1 MNVEHIKDVIA
12 HSYGEITAYGKQL
25 FKVTRKHN
33 NRPLGVY
40 FFDCTN
46 HLAKTD
52 FDLDAYQESL
62 LTQEFYQQRASLQW
76 NIYLYFLCEESAYS
90 DLLESGRIS
99 EIESNREYAR
109 KYVITEDRLET
120 ELVPQKEPA
129 AEGKKGVPT
138 DVSVQWI
145 ERLRKRDL
153 DGAFI
158 KDAKYTQVVERYL
171 EGNPLKEE
179 IENTED
185 TSSTALTTLSFIKRL
200 ELKHYRPYPTE
211 PVSQFGE
218 SNLIR
223 GVNGSGKTSLLEAI
237 ELWICGKTYRNPDEG
252 TSLTRIG
259 VQFIGNGDLEWNDI
273 RNNALFRERD
283 LRWYGNYY
291 PIGNR
296 LHLGFN
302 RLNFYDSDAAT
313 RISEFADEDE
323 VKDAISSI
331 MLGPEV
337 NVIEERL
344 DALLK
349 RFRQEQSSAKKDIE
363 HAQATIQEARQEIQE
378 LGPTPEK
385 EGGIYKRFIEELR
398 ALNWR
403 GQMLEDNEALL
414 NEFLQELDHAAVT
427 VNALRRALDW
437 SSSWSVATITGEEKK
452 LRELLEKLEHISQT
466 IDHHQNVVSELTKA
480 IRERAAN
487 LAELERLKPYVVEEN
502 SPKLVGLEKAILE
515 KDRMEARVARVID
528 ALGRMDIE
536 EYRHIDDN
544 LGAHEAKVTQQSAML
559 QGKISKLE
567 AQAHEI
573 RSRQSL
579 IEALTAEIRSKG
591 RELLAEK
598 GDIKTCPL
606 CGAAYKIGEL
616 TKRIDEVTTEVGES
630 EPLKNVLD
638 GLRAL
643 ESQLKG
649 AQAESEK
656 LGKLRYGISL
666 QLDISDPS
674 EMKLRDVVSS
684 LDAAGEQVSSLRR
697 ESEELETLKD
707 RLAARGL
714 TEEDYRGIIEWYVET
729 YRQPMPDYSR
739 RAEFE
744 KLLTNEESLL
754 QEQKRILQKAQKE
767 LDTDRSK
774 AQFLIKEHSGLSPE
788 GLDDV
793 SGVRKRYERLRDARQ
808 KCETTLNKIVASD
821 DETFSDLSLRLSEIR
836 ATYERFSAARKQL
849 QESAHIRAK
858 NETKIREAQS
868 SIDKLRPGKKRADIA
883 VATIEDI
890 LQHDSKEKHVQGF
903 LEDNLQ
909 EIARVFRI
917 MHAPREFSELE
928 FDSRTGALQIVRR
941 AGQTKSGV
949 TKISS
954 GQRAALSLSIF
965 LVLNEKLSNGPP
977 LIILDDP
984 VAHVDD
990 LNILSFFDYL
1000 RELVIGGN
1008 RQLFFAT
1015 ASEKVANLYQ
1025 KKFDFLGDEFYDI
1038 SLTRSL
1044 RC

>member
-1 MNVEHIKDVIA
+1 MNIEHIKDVIA
-12 HSYGEITAYGKQL
+12 HRYGEITAYGEQL
-25 FKVTRKHN
+25 FKVTRRHN
-33 NRPLGVY
+33 SRPLGVY

-90 DLLESGRIS
+90 DLLKSGRIS

-109 KYVITEDRLET
+109 KYVITEDRLAA
-120 ELVPQKEPA
+120 ELVPQKELA
-129 AEGKKGVPT
+129 AEGKTGVPT
-138 DVSVQWI
+138 DVSVRWI

-153 DGAFI
+153 DGVFI

-171 EGNPLKEE
+171 QGNPLKEE
-179 IENTED
+179 TENTHD
-185 TSSTALTTLSFIKRL
+185 TSSTASTTLSFIKRL
-200 ELKHYRPYPTE
+200 EFKHYRPYPTE
-211 PVSQFGE
+211 PVFQFGA

-237 ELWICGKTYRNPDEG
+237 ELWICGKTYRNPDEDE
-252 TSLTRIG
+252 SSTRIG

-273 RNNALFRERD
+273 RNNALFRDRD

-302 RLNFYDSDAAT
+302 RFNFYDSDAAT
-313 RISEFADEDE
+313 RITEFVDEHK
-323 VKDAISSI
+323 VRDAISSI
-331 MLGPEV
+331 MLGPDV

-344 DALLK
+344 EALLR
-349 RFRQEQSSAKKDIE
+349 RFRQEQSSVKKDIE
-363 HAQATIQEARQEIQE
+363 HAQATIQQAIQEIQE

-385 EGGIYKRFIEELR
+385 EGEIYKRFTEELR

-414 NEFLQELDHAAVT
+414 NEFLRDLDHAAVT
-427 VNALRRALDW
+427 LDALRRELDW
-437 SSSWSVATITGEEKK
+437 SSSWSLATMTGEERK
-452 LRELLEKLEHISQT
+452 LEELLEKLERIGQT
-466 IDHHQNVVSELTKA
+466 IDYRENAVPELTKD
-480 IRERAAN
+480 IGERTAN
-487 LAELERLKPYVVEEN
+487 LAELERLKQYVVEES
-502 SPKLVGLEKAILE
+502 SPKLVGLEKAISE
-515 KDRMEARVARVID
+515 NDRMEARLARVVD
-528 ALGRMDIE
+528 ALGRMDME
-536 EYRHIDDN
+536 EYRHIDDS
-544 LGAHEAKVTQQSAML
+544 LGAYEDKVTQQSAAL
-559 QGKISKLE
+559 QGEISKLQ

-573 RSRQSL
+573 RDRQSL
-579 IEALTAEIRSKG
+579 IAALTAEIRSKG

-598 GDIKTCPL
+598 GDTKKCPL
-606 CGAAYKIGEL
+606 CGAGYEIGEL
-616 TKRIDEVTTEVGES
+616 AKRIDEVTAEVGES
-630 EPLKNVLD
+630 ELLKNVLAS
-638 GLRAL
+638 LRPL

-649 AQAESEK
+649 TQAESEK
-656 LGKLRYGISL
+656 LGKLRYAISL

-674 EMKLRDVVSS
+674 EMKLPDVVSS
-684 LDAAGEQVSSLRR
+684 LDAAGEQISSLRR
-697 ESEELETLKD
+697 ESEELATLKD

-714 TEEDYRGIIEWYVET
+714 TEENYKAIGEWYVET

-744 KLLTNEESLL
+744 KLLTDNESLL
-754 QEQKRILQKAQKE
+754 QEQKRVLQKAQQE
-767 LDTDRSK
+767 LDTDRGK
-774 AQFLIKEHSGLSPE
+774 AQLLIKQYSGLSPE
-788 GLDDV
+788 GLRDV
-793 SGVRKRYERLRDARQ
+793 SGVRKRYEALRDARQ
-808 KCETTLNKIVASD
+808 KCETTLSKIAASD

-836 ATYERFSAARKQL
+836 ATHKRFSAAKKQL
-849 QESAHIRAK
+849 EESAHITAK
-858 NETKIREAQS
+858 NEGKIRKAQS
-868 SIDKLRPGKKRADIA
+868 SIDKLSPRKERADIA

-909 EIARVFRI
+909 EIVRVFRI

-928 FDSRTGALQIVRR
+928 FDSSTGALRLVRR
-941 AGQTKSGV
+941 AGQTRSGV
-949 TKISS
+949 TEISS

-965 LVLNEKLSNGPP
+965 LVLNEKLFNGPP
-977 LIILDDP
+977 FIILDDP

-1000 RELVIGGN
+1000 RELVISGN

-1015 ASEKVANLYQ
+1015 ASEKVANLYR
-1025 KKFDFLGDEFYDI
+1025 KKFDFLGDGFCDT

-1044 RC
+1044 S